1 MGRGIL
7 PRGVAED
14 LKAGPSGPW
23 AGPAAEL
30 ACRFKDLNPSPA
42 ARETPDHG
50 RPGAGSTEAAGLS
63 PAETSGPAM
72 GDRERNKKR
81 LLELL
86 QAAGTGN
93 GHCADCGAAGK
104 GAVCGAGAASHGP
117 GPWPTGSFPRS
128 PSTRD
133 SDSLL
138 AWDPSPS
145 RWRVSG
151 GPDGPPS
158 PCSRSPGPR
167 SSLRIRCGPCP
178 GSLSLSHRAPY
189 PGPGSGHH
197 LRFRALPAPS
207 DPEVLTPGLRDPHC
221 GVMTEDADVAG
232 SGSQPLSG
240 SLTCPLSSVP
250 PSEVSWVSSSQRVG

>member
-1 MGRGIL
+1 M
-7 PRGVAED
+7 
-14 LKAGPSGPW
+14 
-23 AGPAAEL
+23 
-30 ACRFKDLNPSPA
+30 NPSPA
-42 ARETPDHG
+42 ARETPDYG
-50 RPGAGSTEAAGLS
+50 RPGAGSTEVTGLS

-93 GHCADCGAAGK
+93 RHCADCGAAGK
-104 GAVCGAGAASHGP
+104 GAVRGAGAASRGP
-117 GPWPTGSFPRS
+117 GPWPAGSFPRS
-128 PSTRD
+128 TSTRD

-151 GPDGPPS
+151 CPDGPPC

-178 GSLSLSHRAPY
+178 GFLSLFHWA
-189 PGPGSGHH
+189 GPGSGHH
-197 LRFRALPAPS
+197 LRPWALPAFS
-207 DPEVLTPGLRDPHC
+207 DLEVLTPVLPGSPRPSLPRDNRGC
-221 GVMTEDADVAG
+221 
-232 SGSQPLSG
+232 
-240 SLTCPLSSVP
+240 
-250 PSEVSWVSSSQRVG
+250 

>member
-1 MGRGIL
+1 MIWCTSVPPHQVVDLGCAALGQGIL
-7 PRGVAED
+7 SRGVAGD
-14 LKAGPSGPW
+14 LEAGPAVPW
-23 AGPAAEL
+23 AGPAVEPAWRL
-30 ACRFKDLNPSPA
+30 ADLNPSPA
-42 ARETPDHG
+42 ARETPDHE
-50 RPGAGSTEAAGLS
+50 RPEAGTTEVAGLS

-117 GPWPTGSFPRS
+117 DPWPTVPFPRS
-128 PSTRD
+128 PFTRD

-145 RWRVSG
+145 RWKVSG

-158 PCSRSPGPR
+158 PCS
-167 SSLRIRCGPCP
+167 
-178 GSLSLSHRAPY
+178 
-189 PGPGSGHH
+189 
-197 LRFRALPAPS
+197 
-207 DPEVLTPGLRDPHC
+207 
-221 GVMTEDADVAG
+221 
-232 SGSQPLSG
+232 
-240 SLTCPLSSVP
+240 
-250 PSEVSWVSSSQRVG
+250 

>member
-1 MGRGIL
+1 
-7 PRGVAED
+7 
-14 LKAGPSGPW
+14 
-23 AGPAAEL
+23 
-30 ACRFKDLNPSPA
+30 
-42 ARETPDHG
+42 
-50 RPGAGSTEAAGLS
+50 
-63 PAETSGPAM
+63 M

-104 GAVCGAGAASHGP
+104 GAMCGAGAASP
-117 GPWPTGSFPRS
+117 GPWPTGCFPRS

-151 GPDGPPS
+151 DPDGPPS
-158 PCSRSPGPR
+158 PCSRSPGPQ

-178 GSLSLSHRAPY
+178 GSLLLSHPALTTQDPALDTISD
-189 PGPGSGHH
+189 PGPFPRPRT
-197 LRFRALPAPS
+197 LRSSPRCL
-207 DPEVLTPGLRDPHC
+207 LGLRDPHC
-221 GVMTEDADVAG
+221 RAMTEDADVAG
-232 SGSQPLSG
+232 SGPRAFEQVPHLPALLGSPFRGLLGVVEPKGGLS
-240 SLTCPLSSVP
+240 TIHAVTSVVQGWEP
-250 PSEVSWVSSSQRVG
+250 REKGLPAWAELASDAES